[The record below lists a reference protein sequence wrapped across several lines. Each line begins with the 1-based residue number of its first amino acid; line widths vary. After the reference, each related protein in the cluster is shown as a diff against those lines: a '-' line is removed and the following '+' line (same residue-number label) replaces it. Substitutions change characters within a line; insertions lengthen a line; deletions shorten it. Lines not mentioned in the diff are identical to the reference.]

1 VDFSASSLMVGT
13 LVVLISLAT
22 GILGAGSNGG
32 RVDFEVVVL
41 STGSSAGG
49 GGFTLAVFM
58 ATPTSIERRR
68 RLLVSSAYSMGG
80 GCTAVATLGSEYRIR
95 LVRL

>member
-1 VDFSASSLMVGT
+1 VFIALAIGILDAGSSGGGVDFK
-13 LVVLISLAT
+13 
-22 GILGAGSNGG
+22 
-32 RVDFEVVVL
+32 FVVL

-58 ATPTSIERRR
+58 ATPTTIERRR
-68 RLLVSSAYSMGG
+68 RLLVSSANSMGG
-80 GCTAVATLGSEYRIR
+80 GCTAVATLGSEDRTR

>member
-1 VDFSASSLMVGT
+1 VAT
-13 LVVLISLAT
+13 LVVLIALVT
-22 GILGAGSNGG
+22 GILGAGSSGG
-32 RVDFEVVVL
+32 GVDFEFVVL

-49 GGFTLAVFM
+49 GGFILAVFM
-58 ATPTSIERRR
+58 ATPTTIERRR
-68 RLLVSSAYSMGG
+68 RLLVSSAYSMGS